1 MHRPGAM
8 KRVLKWLGMML
19 AVVLVL
25 PPLVWVLGVRHAAMS
40 WGATS
45 TECSQSL
52 SGDSLIPNPERQTTR
67 GISIA
72 AAPENVFP
80 WVAQMGAGRAA
91 FYSHDWLETKLVGC
105 PLVNGERVV
114 AEWQTKPGDVVR
126 MCPEGTGPPMVY
138 VVKQVT
144 PPSAWVLAIEE
155 HGAPVTTWAFDL
167 RREGS
172 GTRLLVR
179 NRTGVAQGWQEL
191 IEPGV
196 AVMERGMLEGIKLRA
211 ERSQPE
217 AVSQRTP

>member
-1 MHRPGAM
+1 M
-8 KRVLKWLGMML
+8 KRVLKRLGVAL
-19 AVVLVL
+19 TVVLL
-25 PPLVWVLGVRHAAMS
+25 FPPLAWVLGVRHAAMS
-40 WGATS
+40 WGATKA
-45 TECSQSL
+45 ECSRPL
-52 SGDSLIPNPERQTTR
+52 AGDELIPSPERQTTR

-72 AAPENVFP
+72 AAPEAVFP

-91 FYSHDWLETKLVGC
+91 FYSHDWLETKLMGC
-105 PLVNGERVV
+105 PLVNGERLVP
-114 AEWQTKPGDVVR
+114 EWQTKPGDVVR

-144 PPSAWVLAIEE
+144 PPSAWVLAIEAQ
-155 HGAPVTTWAFDL
+155 GAPVTTWAFDL
-167 RREGS
+167 RREGG

-179 NRTGVAQGWQEL
+179 NRTGLAQRWQEL

-211 ERSQPE
+211 ERGQPE